1 MASSPDNAGTGQH
14 CQMVWVRQARQDG
27 VREKP
32 VLNAPQSSLQLEPD
46 GSGLV
51 SDAHPPRLWWGTLE
65 PILVVGA
72 EATMNAC
79 GVVVAMSQGHS
90 WAPPLSNGSQ

>member
-1 MASSPDNAGTGQH
+1 MRNQ
-14 CQMVWVRQARQDG
+14 C
-27 VREKP
+27 
-32 VLNAPQSSLQLEPD
+32 LNAPQSSLQLEPD

-51 SDAHPPRLWWGTLE
+51 SDAHSPRLWWGTLE
-65 PILVVGA
+65 PILVVGS

-79 GVVVAMSQGHS
+79 GVVVAMSQGYS

>member
-1 MASSPDNAGTGQH
+1 
-14 CQMVWVRQARQDG
+14 VRNQC
-27 VREKP
+27 
-32 VLNAPQSSLQLEPD
+32 LNAPQSSLQLEPD

-51 SDAHPPRLWWGTLE
+51 SGAHPPRMWWGTLS
-65 PILVVGA
+65 PIWVVGA
-72 EATMNAC
+72 EATVNAC

>member
-1 MASSPDNAGTGQH
+1 MRNQ
-14 CQMVWVRQARQDG
+14 C
-27 VREKP
+27 
-32 VLNAPQSSLQLEPD
+32 LNAPQSSLQLEPD

-51 SDAHPPRLWWGTLE
+51 SDAHLPRLWWGTLE
-65 PILVVGA
+65 PIWVVGA